1 MVIMPMIPAAVVD
14 TCVNSNTTAIASDG
28 FLRNGTGHP
37 RTAGTYSKVL
47 GHFVREKGGLSLM
60 DALDKMSLMP
70 AQRLEGCV
78 PSMRNKGRI
87 AVGCDADIVI
97 FDPDTVLDQA
107 TYKNPVTPS
116 KGINFVVVNGT
127 VVVESGKLNSQLY
140 PGSPVRG
147 NISNI

>member
-1 MVIMPMIPAAVVD
+1 
-14 TCVNSNTTAIASDG
+14 
-28 FLRNGTGHP
+28 
-37 RTAGTYSKVL
+37 
-47 GHFVREKGGLSLM
+47 
-60 DALDKMSLMP
+60 
-70 AQRLEGCV
+70 
-78 PSMRNKGRI
+78 MRNKGRI

-147 NISNI
+147 NISNT